1 MIEAL
6 KKAGLVLTVTIS
18 VCVGWRGTEAAPS
31 EDPVGTEVGGPQSQ
45 AAGRESGAPHGAAR
59 AATESAGE
67 GEILARVNGDPV
79 TRGEWER
86 LLTSPVER
94 DLLAQE
100 LGAEDP
106 DGRELGAL
114 AVRKLIHRCLLLQEA
129 GRRSLTVTEQELD
142 QTITALRRRF
152 EDLEGFGRWMKE
164 RGLDDRS
171 LFETTRADILVAKV
185 RGALAEGLRVT
196 DEQVRQYYE
205 SHKDELRTE
214 EVWLQVIAV
223 EEQAQAEEI
232 QAALRKGEDFGR
244 LARKRSVGLRAAR
257 SGDVGWVTAET
268 LWPPMRDAVATLKPG
283 EAIGPLPKGEE
294 FLIVRLHERRPGR
307 TKTLAEARPE
317 IEQRLLA
324 ARQREAIEAWLAERE
339 AESKVEIVAP
349 SSTRAVRPPSVKK
362 YPASLGSKTPMAPS
376 GDAAGR

>member
-1 MIEAL
+1 MQSLPSARHMIEAL
-6 KKAGLVLTVTIS
+6 KKAGLVLTITIS

-129 GRRSLTVTEQELD
+129 
-142 QTITALRRRF
+142 
-152 EDLEGFGRWMKE
+152 
-164 RGLDDRS
+164 
-171 LFETTRADILVAKV
+171 V
-185 RGALAEGLRVT
+185 RG
-196 DEQVRQYYE
+196 
-205 SHKDELRTE
+205 
-214 EVWLQVIAV
+214 
-223 EEQAQAEEI
+223 
-232 QAALRKGEDFGR
+232 
-244 LARKRSVGLRAAR
+244 RS
-257 SGDVGWVTAET
+257 
-268 LWPPMRDAVATLKPG
+268 P
-283 EAIGPLPKGEE
+283 
-294 FLIVRLHERRPGR
+294 
-307 TKTLAEARPE
+307 
-317 IEQRLLA
+317 
-324 ARQREAIEAWLAERE
+324 
-339 AESKVEIVAP
+339 
-349 SSTRAVRPPSVKK
+349 
-362 YPASLGSKTPMAPS
+362 
-376 GDAAGR
+376 